1 MVRAACVGGQQGSHP
16 SHINLLI
23 RKAFMQLY
31 VFQGERG
38 GAETECDTFVAVSSH
53 RRRATMH
60 AESLAKGAAG
70 MGAVPVSKGMAWK

>member
-1 MVRAACVGGQQGSHP
+1 
-16 SHINLLI
+16 
-23 RKAFMQLY
+23 MQLY
-31 VFQGERG
+31 VFQGGRG

-60 AESLAKGAAG
+60 AESLTKGAAG